1 MHRREADRFEI
12 THVPLEIRER
22 DRRITGR
29 NRREQEPILK
39 RYDRV
44 CFEASAIQP
53 PDKAGLARAVLMH
66 PGHPLMLAVTDIIL
80 EKNANLLRRGTVLV
94 DPSDDGDTPWFLC
107 LLTHEVKSGDGTVL
121 SKRMQFIRVGP
132 DGKASFAGW
141 APHLDLE
148 PLGANDRARLADTMK
163 ASWLQADL
171 EQKAIGLAAAQL
183 VPDHFEEVKTRRT
196 EHIEK
201 TLVAVHERLTKEI
214 DFWSDREIKL
224 REDRAAGKDV
234 RLNLENATRTLKDL
248 QFRLDN
254 RKRELQ
260 AMRQVQNGTPVV
272 LGGALVVPQGLLRKL
287 RGEAPPPNTADAVAR
302 AKIER
307 LAMEAV
313 MTAER
318 ARGHEV
324 RDVSA
329 EKCGWDV
336 TSYPPAENGRQP
348 VARHIEVKGRI
359 AGADTITV
367 TRNEILYAFNQAD
380 KFVLAIVFVNADDSI
395 DGPHYLANPFQREP
409 DWGAASVTYN
419 ISDLLA
425 RANGRA

>member
-1 MHRREADRFEI
+1 
-12 THVPLEIRER
+12 
-22 DRRITGR
+22 
-29 NRREQEPILK
+29 
-39 RYDRV
+39 
-44 CFEASAIQP
+44 
-53 PDKAGLARAVLMH
+53 
-66 PGHPLMLAVTDIIL
+66 
-80 EKNANLLRRGTVLV
+80 
-94 DPSDDGDTPWFLC
+94 
-107 LLTHEVKSGDGTVL
+107 
-121 SKRMQFIRVGP
+121 
-132 DGKASFAGW
+132 
-141 APHLDLE
+141 
-148 PLGANDRARLADTMK
+148 MK

-183 VPDHFEEVKTRRT
+183 VPTHFEEVKTRRT

-272 LGGALVVPQGLLRKL
+272 LGGALVVPEGLLRKL

-313 MTAER
+313 IAAER
-318 ARGHEV
+318 ARGHQV
-324 RDVSA
+324 DDVSA
-329 EKCGWDV
+329 DKCGWDV
-336 TSYPPAENGRQP
+336 TSYPPAVNGRQP
-348 VARHIEVKGRI
+348 LARHIEVKGRV

-367 TRNEILYAFNQAD
+367 TRNEITYGVNQAE
-380 KFVLAIVFVNADDSI
+380 KFVLAIVFVNADDSV